1 MYNYNY
7 NFNYNFNYTY
17 ILWPLYIFLNVIHCF
32 NNSLIS

>member
-17 ILWPLYIFLNVIHCF
+17 ILWSLYIFLNVIHCF
-32 NNSLIS
+32 NNSLIN